1 MDKKQAM
8 REAMRFQLIQEF
20 AQIDERTCE
29 ERADRYL
36 EIDRQKIIG
45 EHHFAR
51 ASTECIYLYTHGF
64 FIATVMTTQAVNEG
78 IIKFVAGRN
87 NIINYE
93 NMNHSKR
100 LKTLKDKSIISQGCL
115 EASEQ
120 IRRSYR
126 DDIHHMNPPVAQIN
140 FPELAKKNIQNLA
153 VIEREFWSAAIIG
166 GKLMLFQP
174 KYWDINPDGTVPIY
188 LRTGI

>member
-20 AQIDERTCE
+20 AQIDERTRE
-29 ERADRYL
+29 ERVDRYL

-64 FIATVMTTQAVNEG
+64 FIATLMTTQAVNEG

-87 NIINYE
+87 NINYE
-93 NMNHSKR
+93 NLNHSER
-100 LKTLKDKSIISQGCL
+100 LKTLKDKSIISQDCL

-126 DDIHHMNPPVAQIN
+126 NDVHHMNPPIGQIN
-140 FPELAKKNIQNLA
+140 FPELAKKNIHNLA
-153 VIEREFWSAAIIG
+153 VIERELWSAAIIG
-166 GKLMLFQP
+166 GKLMPFQP